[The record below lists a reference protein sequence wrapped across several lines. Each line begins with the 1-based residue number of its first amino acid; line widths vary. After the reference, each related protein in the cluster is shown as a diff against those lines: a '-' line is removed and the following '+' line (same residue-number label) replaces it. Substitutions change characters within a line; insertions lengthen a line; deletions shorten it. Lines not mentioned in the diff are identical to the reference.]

1 MLCCSSEGNMEEKRK
16 IIHQILGSSRRSRDE
31 HLFTCPFCNHHKKK
45 MSVNFAKGYWKC
57 WICDTRG
64 KNIYRLVRKFG
75 TYQQRQKWLEL
86 EGRLDLNEFENIFAE
101 MNDVK
106 EEQVIE
112 LPKEFISLCNKR
124 LPRSSK
130 RVLNYLE
137 LRGITREQ
145 ILKWKIGYCDDGRFG
160 GRVIIPSF
168 NNDGNINYF
177 IARSY
182 VGHQRKYL
190 NPAAEKDI
198 IFNQL
203 SIDWDSPVTLVE
215 GVFDA
220 IVAGENAI
228 PILGST
234 LRENTKLFQAIAI
247 NDTPVY
253 LALDEDARKKTGQ
266 IVKNMLQYDIEL
278 LEIDTSGC
286 EDVGSMSHDVFLER
300 KNQAQPVDYDNF
312 FLYNALKNI

>member
-1 MLCCSSEGNMEEKRK
+1 MLCCSLEDSMEEKRK

-31 HLFTCPFCNHHKKK
+31 HLFSCPFCNHRKKK
-45 MSVNFAKGYWKC
+45 MSLNFAKGYWKC
-57 WICDTRG
+57 WICDARG
-64 KNIYRLVRKFG
+64 KSIYRLVRKFG

-86 EGRLDLNEFENIFAE
+86 EGRLDLDEFENIFAE
-101 MNDVK
+101 MNDVI
-106 EEQVIE
+106 EEETIE
-112 LPKEFISLCNKR
+112 LPKEFISLCNKH

-130 RVLNYLE
+130 RVLNYLH

-168 NNDGNINYF
+168 NNDGNVNYF

-190 NPAAEKDI
+190 NPTAEKDI

-203 SIDWDSPVTLVE
+203 SIDWDSPVILVE

-253 LALDEDARKKTGQ
+253 LALDEDAKKKTGQ
-266 IVKNMLQYDIEL
+266 IVKNMLKYDIEL
-278 LEIDTSGC
+278 LQIDTSGC
-286 EDVGSMSHDVFLER
+286 EDVGSMTSDVFNDR
-300 KNQAQPVDYDNF
+300 MSRADSIDYDNF
-312 FLYNALKNI
+312 FIYNALRNI

>member
-1 MLCCSSEGNMEEKRK
+1 
-16 IIHQILGSSRRSRDE
+16 
-31 HLFTCPFCNHHKKK
+31 
-45 MSVNFAKGYWKC
+45 
-57 WICDTRG
+57 
-64 KNIYRLVRKFG
+64 
-75 TYQQRQKWLEL
+75 
-86 EGRLDLNEFENIFAE
+86 
-101 MNDVK
+101 MNDVE

-112 LPKEFISLCNKR
+112 LPEKFISLCNKH

-130 RVLNYLE
+130 RVLNYLQ

-190 NPAAEKDI
+190 NPTAEKDI

-203 SIDWDSPVTLVE
+203 SVDWDSPVILVE

-253 LALDEDARKKTGQ
+253 LALDEDAKKKTGQ

-286 EDVGSMSHDVFLER
+286 EDVGSMSKEIFDNCKKSAEIVQHDDHFLLQELQR
-300 KNQAQPVDYDNF
+300 IV
-312 FLYNALKNI
+312 

>member
-1 MLCCSSEGNMEEKRK
+1 
-16 IIHQILGSSRRSRDE
+16 
-31 HLFTCPFCNHHKKK
+31 
-45 MSVNFAKGYWKC
+45 MSVNFAKGCYKC
-57 WICDTRG
+57 WVCSASG

-101 MNDVK
+101 MNDVE

-112 LPKEFISLCNKR
+112 LPEKFISLCNKR

-130 RVLNYLE
+130 RVLNYLQ
-137 LRGITREQ
+137 LRGINREQ

-190 NPAAEKDI
+190 NPTAEKDI

-203 SIDWDSPVTLVE
+203 SVDWDSPVILVE
-215 GVFDA
+215 GVFYFKQ
-220 IVAGENAI
+220 
-228 PILGST
+228 
-234 LRENTKLFQAIAI
+234 LR
-247 NDTPVY
+247 
-253 LALDEDARKKTGQ
+253 
-266 IVKNMLQYDIEL
+266 
-278 LEIDTSGC
+278 
-286 EDVGSMSHDVFLER
+286 
-300 KNQAQPVDYDNF
+300 
-312 FLYNALKNI
+312 

>member
-1 MLCCSSEGNMEEKRK
+1 MEEKRK

-31 HLFTCPFCNHHKKK
+31 HLFSCPFCNHHKKK
-45 MSVNFAKGYWKC
+45 MSVNFAKGFWKC
-57 WICDTRG
+57 WICDSRG

-101 MNDVK
+101 MNDVV

-112 LPKEFISLCNKR
+112 LPKEFISLCNR
-124 LPRSSK
+124 HLPRSSK
-130 RVLNYLE
+130 RVLNYLQ

-190 NPAAEKDI
+190 NPTAEKDI

-203 SIDWDSPVTLVE
+203 SVDWDSPVILVE

-253 LALDEDARKKTGQ
+253 LALDEDAKKKTGQ

>member
-1 MLCCSSEGNMEEKRK
+1 MEEKRK

-45 MSVNFAKGYWKC
+45 LSVNFAKGFWKC
-57 WICDTRG
+57 WICDSRG
-64 KNIYRLVRKFG
+64 KSIYRLVRKFG

-101 MNDVK
+101 MNDVE

-130 RVLNYLE
+130 RVLNYLQ

-190 NPAAEKDI
+190 NPTAEKDI

-203 SIDWDSPVTLVE
+203 SVDWDSPVTLVE

-253 LALDEDARKKTGQ
+253 LALDEDAKKKTGQ
-266 IVKNMLQYDIEL
+266 IVKSMLQYDIEV